1 MLELIKAGGLLMWPI
16 ILCSIIAMA
25 IIGERFWSLREI
37 KIVPKNMVAKVWQ
50 WQKVGH
56 LDNKRIQDLR
66 ANSPLGMVLA
76 AGLVNRNH
84 SREIMKESIEE
95 TGRHVA
101 HDLERFLNTLGT
113 IASISP
119 LLGLLGTVIGMIKVF
134 TVITSMG
141 VGDPSVLS
149 EGISEALITTA
160 AGLSV
165 AIPSL
170 MFHRYFRGKIDG
182 LIITMEQEALKMV
195 EVMHG
200 IRESEL
206 ETGANE

>member
-16 ILCSIIAMA
+16 VMCSIIAMA
-25 IIGERFWSLREI
+25 IIGERFWSLRAI
-37 KIVPKNMVAKVWQ
+37 KIVPKNLVAKVWQ

-56 LDNKRIQDLR
+56 LDKKRIQDLR
-66 ANSPLGMVLA
+66 NSSPLGMVLA

-134 TVITSMG
+134 TVITSLG
-141 VGDPSVLS
+141 VGDPSILS

-170 MFHRYFRGKIDG
+170 MFHRFFRGKIDG
-182 LIITMEQEALKMV
+182 LIIIMEQEALKMV

-200 IRESEL
+200 IRESEI
-206 ETGANE
+206 EAAPE